1 MNGPVTGAAVLR
13 RRARIR
19 QLRAAVD
26 QALAGDL
33 GSVAIQ
39 PATNDDLGQLERG
52 VAELVERLVSVVGT
66 VRHGADRMRDAR
78 LAAADVHKQML
89 DAAEMTAGQAYDVG
103 VTAADVAGGIN
114 AVASATDE
122 LNSTISDVANH
133 ATIAA
138 DIAVTAAS
146 QGDVANSCVRDLAA
160 ALQRVDEITN
170 SITAI
175 ARRTHL
181 LALNAK
187 IEAQRAGDAG
197 RGFAVVAAEVND
209 LAQQTAQATD
219 QVRAIVTGINDS
231 SERASTTIA
240 DMTATMSKICES
252 TASIAGAVTQQTAT
266 TREIGRASESAANGA
281 ADISGRV
288 SSVHD
293 RARDVAYTGA
303 QKDAARSEELR
314 RIETALRETIQGLD
328 TGDFQAV
335 IDNGQEVVDQAARNI
350 EGTKS
355 VGNVTTVLDYVLG
368 TGLNEFEYTGAW
380 LHGNGYETDIGGDA
394 YCSVAGDQVKI
405 RFNGKQIR
413 FFGSVDKQQGMAEV
427 SIDNQ
432 SPDLVDFYSPTR
444 AAHTMLWTSPELA
457 LGEHVFRLVVSPKK
471 DPQSRYF
478 WASVAKVEIVH

>member
-1 MNGPVTGAAVLR
+1 VKVAALVR

-19 QLRAAVD
+19 QLRADVE

-33 GSVAIQ
+33 QAAQIT
-39 PATNDDLGQLERG
+39 AFANDELGQLERG
-52 VAELVERLVSVVGT
+52 VAELVDRLVTVVGT
-66 VRHGADRMRDAR
+66 VRHGTDRMRDAR

-114 AVASATDE
+114 AVASATEE
-122 LNSTISDVANH
+122 LNATISEVANH
-133 ATIAA
+133 ATVAA
-138 DIAVTAAS
+138 DIAVTAAG
-146 QGDVANSCVRDLAA
+146 QGDVADACVKDLTA

-181 LALNAK
+181 LALNSK

-209 LAQQTAQATD
+209 LAQQTAHATD
-219 QVRAIVTGINDS
+219 HVRAIVTGINNS

-240 DMTATMSKICES
+240 QMTATMSRICDS

-266 TREIGRASESAANGA
+266 TREIGRVSESAAVGA

-293 RARDVAYTGA
+293 RAREVAYTGA
-303 QKDAARSEELR
+303 QKDAARSEEFR
-314 RIETALRETIQGLD
+314 RIEAALRETIEGLNT
-328 TGDFQAV
+328 TGFRAV
-335 IDNGQEVVDQAARNI
+335 IDTGEEDVVDQAARNR
-350 EGTKS
+350 EGTKT
-355 VGNVTTVLDYVLG
+355 VGNVTTVLDYVVG
-368 TGLNEFEYTGAW
+368 SGLDEFDYTGAW
-380 LHGNGYETDIGGDA
+380 LHGSGYETDIGGDA
-394 YCSVAGDQVKI
+394 YSSVAGDEVRL

-427 SIDNQ
+427 GVDHRA
-432 SPDLVDFYSPTR
+432 PDLVDFYSPTR
-444 AAHTMLWTSPELA
+444 AAHTLLWTSPELPP
-457 LGEHVFRLVVSPKK
+457 GEHTFRLVVSPRKN
-471 DPQSRYF
+471 PQSRYF

>member
-1 MNGPVTGAAVLR
+1 MRSAALVR

-19 QLRAAVD
+19 QLRAAVE

-33 GSVAIQ
+33 HAAQIT
-39 PATNDDLGQLERG
+39 PAADDDLGQLERG
-52 VAELVERLVSVVGT
+52 VAELVDRLVAVVGT
-66 VRHGADRMRDAR
+66 VRHGTDRMRDAR

-103 VTAADVAGGIN
+103 VTASEVADGIN
-114 AVASATDE
+114 VVASATEE
-122 LNSTISDVANH
+122 LNATISEVANH
-133 ATIAA
+133 ATVAA
-138 DIAVTAAS
+138 DIAVTAAG
-146 QGDVANSCVRDLAA
+146 QGEVADACVRDLTA

-170 SITAI
+170 SITSI
-175 ARRTHL
+175 ASRTHL

-209 LAQQTAQATD
+209 LAQQTAQATE

-231 SERASTTIA
+231 SERASATIA
-240 DMTATMSKICES
+240 EMTATMSRICDS
-252 TASIAGAVTQQTAT
+252 TASIAGAVTEQTAT
-266 TREIGRASESAANGA
+266 TREIGRVSESAAVGA

-293 RARDVAYTGA
+293 RAREVAYTGA
-303 QKDAARSEELR
+303 QKDAARSEELL
-314 RIETALRETIQGLD
+314 RIESALRETIQGLD
-328 TGDFQAV
+328 TSGYRAT
-335 IDNGQEVVDQAARNI
+335 IDTGEEAVVDQAARNR

-368 TGLNEFEYTGAW
+368 TGLNEFDYTGAW
-380 LHGNGYETDIGGDA
+380 LHGSGYETDIGGDA
-394 YCSVAGDQVKI
+394 YSSVAGDEVRI

-427 SIDNQ
+427 RVDNQ
-432 SPDLVDFYSPTR
+432 PAELVDFYSPTR
-444 AAHTMLWTSPELA
+444 AAHTLLWTSPELPP
-457 LGEHVFRLVVSPKK
+457 GEHTFRLVVSPKK
-471 DPQSRYF
+471 NPQSRYF